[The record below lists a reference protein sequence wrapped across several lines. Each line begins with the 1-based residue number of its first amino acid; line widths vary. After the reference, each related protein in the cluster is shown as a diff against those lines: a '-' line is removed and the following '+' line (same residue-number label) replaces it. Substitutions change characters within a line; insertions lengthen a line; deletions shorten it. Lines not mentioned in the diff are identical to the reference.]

1 MATKTTVVLV
11 DDLNGDPADTTIRLG
26 LDSRQY
32 ELDLT
37 EENAQELRELFNRY
51 ISAAR
56 KMSGGRRGSTAGPLK
71 AAFTAVDPAV
81 DPAAV
86 RAWAKG
92 NGVEVSPRGRIKAAV
107 LEAYRAAGN

>member
-1 MATKTTVVLV
+1 MSSDA
-11 DDLNGDPADTTIRLG
+11 PAPRSPVGTPAWTNRLG
-26 LDSRQY
+26 LDFRDY
-32 ELDLT
+32 ALALT
-37 EENAQELRELFNRY
+37 DENAQELREPFNRY

-56 KMSGGRRGSTAGPLK
+56 KVSGDRRGGAAGPLRPP
-71 AAFTAVDPAV
+71 FTAV